1 MKNQAEKLGAKITYE
16 QAIKIEKLADISIS
30 VKTTQKEFIAKSL
43 ILSFGKT
50 PRSLRVPGEIE
61 LMGKGVSYCV
71 NCDGPL
77 FKNKSVAIVGGGNS
91 ALGAAVMMSGIAKEI
106 HLIHRK
112 DQFRG
117 EEYMIKKVESL
128 KNITT
133 HMSSQITKING
144 ETSVEGV
151 ELSNG
156 KTLSVEGVFIEIG
169 FIVNDSLVEDI
180 LEIDKFGQVVVDS
193 HQATS
198 LPGVFAAGDLTNMPF
213 QQLIIACGEGA
224 TAALSAFDYIQ
235 KVF

>member
-1 MKNQAEKLGAKITYE
+1 
-16 QAIKIEKLADISIS
+16 
-30 VKTTQKEFIAKSL
+30 
-43 ILSFGKT
+43 
-50 PRSLRVPGEIE
+50 
-61 LMGKGVSYCV
+61 
-71 NCDGPL
+71 
-77 FKNKSVAIVGGGNS
+77 
-91 ALGAAVMMSGIAKEI
+91 
-106 HLIHRK
+106 
-112 DQFRG
+112 
-117 EEYMIKKVESL
+117 
-128 KNITT
+128 
-133 HMSSQITKING
+133 MSSQITKING